1 MSIIVALIV
10 FSSLVFFH
18 ELGHFL
24 LAKKNGIG
32 VIEFSI
38 GMGPRLFSF
47 NKGGTIYSLKALPFG
62 GSCAMLGEDAD
73 SNEENAFS
81 NKSVWARISVVIAG
95 PIFNFILAFFMAIV
109 IISIAGYDPPIIR
122 DVMEGYPAEE
132 AGILPNDIIVKMN
145 DQKITIYRDVSLYM
159 ALHQGENV
167 DLEILRDGKIVK
179 TTIEPKLSE
188 EGYYYIGIVTYNER
202 QKTSPLGTLKYSL
215 YEVKYQITTTIKS
228 LGMLFGGKVS
238 VNELSGPVGIVN
250 MVGEVVEGSTS
261 EDADTATNLLSVFLN
276 VMNFSIL
283 LSANLGVMNLLP
295 LPALDGGRLVFMLI
309 EAVRGKPINKEKE
322 GMVHFVGL
330 MLLMVLMVFILF
342 NDIRKLF

>member
-1 MSIIVALIV
+1 MSIVVAIIV
-10 FSSLVFFH
+10 FGALVFFH

-24 LAKKNGIG
+24 LAKKNGVG

-47 NKGGTIYSLKALPFG
+47 DKGGTKYSLKALPIG
-62 GSCAMLGEDAD
+62 GSCAMLGEDSD
-73 SNEENAFS
+73 SNDEEAFG

-95 PIFNFILAFFMAIV
+95 PIFNFILAFLMAIV
-109 IISIAGYDPPIIR
+109 IISIVGYDPPVIK

-132 AGILPNDIIVKMN
+132 AGILPGDVIVKMN
-145 DQKITIYRDVSLYM
+145 DQKITVYRDVSLYI
-159 ALHQGENV
+159 ALHQGEDV
-167 DLEILRDGKIVK
+167 DLEILRDGEIVK
-179 TTIEPKLSE
+179 TTISPKLSE
-188 EGYYYIGIVTYNER
+188 EGYYYMGIITYNER
-202 QKTSPLGTLKYSL
+202 VKTSPLGILKYSF
-215 YEVKYQITTTIKS
+215 YEVKFQISTTIKS

-261 EDADTATNLLSVFLN
+261 EEADTATNVFNVFLN

-295 LPALDGGRLVFMLI
+295 LPALDGGRLVFLVI
-309 EAVRGKPINKEKE
+309 EIVRGKPINKEKE

-330 MLLMVLMVFILF
+330 MLLMVLMVFVLF
-342 NDIRKLF
+342 NDVRKLF

>member
-1 MSIIVALIV
+1 MGIVVALIV
-10 FSSLVFFH
+10 FGALVFFH

-32 VIEFSI
+32 VVEFSI

-47 NKGGTIYSLKALPFG
+47 DKGGTKYSLKALPFG
-62 GSCAMLGEDAD
+62 GSCAMLGEDTE
-73 SNEENAFS
+73 SNEQNAFG

-95 PIFNFILAFFMAIV
+95 PLFNFILAFLMAIV
-109 IISIAGYDPPIIR
+109 IISIVGYDPAVVN
-122 DVMEGYPAEE
+122 DVMDGYPAQE
-132 AGILPNDIIVKMN
+132 AGILPGDVIVKMN
-145 DQKITIYRDVSLYM
+145 NQKITVYRDVSLYL
-159 ALHQGENV
+159 ALNQGV
-167 DLEILRDGKIVK
+167 DLELELLRNGEIIK
-179 TTIEPKLSE
+179 TSISPKLSE
-188 EGYYYIGIVTYNER
+188 EGYYYMGIITNNER
-202 QKTSPLGTLKYSL
+202 VKTSPLGILKYSF

-228 LGMLFGGKVS
+228 LGLLFTGSVS
-238 VNELSGPVGIVN
+238 ADELSGPVGIVN

-261 EDADTATNLLSVFLN
+261 EEADTATNLLSVFLN

-295 LPALDGGRLVFMLI
+295 LPALDGGRLVFFLI
-309 EAVRGKPINKEKE
+309 EVVRGKPINKEKE

-330 MLLMVLMVFILF
+330 MLLMALMVFVMF